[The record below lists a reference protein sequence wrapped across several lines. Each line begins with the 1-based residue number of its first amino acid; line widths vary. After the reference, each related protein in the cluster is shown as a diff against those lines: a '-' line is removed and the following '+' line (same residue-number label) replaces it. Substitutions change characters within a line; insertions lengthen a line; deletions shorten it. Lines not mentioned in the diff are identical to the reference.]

1 MKSLFLRIFLSFWL
15 ALALFVV
22 LAIVVTL
29 VLRPRSSTW
38 EGLRTTAL
46 NEAVSEYEEG
56 GQPQLRKYME
66 NLEANQ
72 HLRAFMFD
80 ERGVEISGRPAPDWA
95 IRIASGGPRMP
106 RDGFVIPAPP
116 VQRDSRASSDGMH
129 RYTLVLGLPPGPR
142 VFFGPRGMPVP
153 GLIILIISS
162 GLVCYLLSWYMTKPI
177 VRLRAATRQLAAG
190 DLTARSGAPMNKGM
204 DEIAGLMRDFDA
216 MAERLELL
224 VKAQSRLLNDIS
236 HELRSPLARLNVALG
251 LARQRAGV
259 ESTNMLDRIE
269 LEASRLNELIGR
281 ILTLARLE
289 DGEQRVPQTPVPLDE
304 IVLNVAEDAEFEAQ
318 ERHCH
323 VHTVIPDG
331 DWGVRGND
339 SLLHSAVEN
348 VVRNAIR
355 YTQEGSS
362 VEIEL
367 TSAKRD
373 GGTEAVL
380 QVSDSGPGVPE
391 DALGKLFE
399 PFYRLDDARGRLTG
413 GVGLGLAI
421 TERAVRFHGGKVS
434 ARNRPEGGLMVEIRL
449 PLIRGGLRSVER
461 VEAVPAGQD
470 AGATEN
476 LHIPYTWKFW
486 KAGNSATLARFQ

>member
-1 MKSLFLRIFLSFWL
+1 MKSLFLRIFLSFWV
-15 ALALFVV
+15 AQALFLV

-29 VLRPRSSTW
+29 AFRPRSSTW

-46 NEAVSEYEEG
+46 NEAVNAFEEG
-56 GQPQLRKYME
+56 GPAQLQNYMKS
-66 NLEANQ
+66 LESSQ
-72 HLRAFMFD
+72 HVRAYLFD
-80 ERGVEISGRPAPDWA
+80 EHGNEVSGRGAPDWA
-95 IRIASGGPRMP
+95 MRVAAGGPRNP
-106 RDGFVIPAPP
+106 RDGFIIPAPP
-116 VQRDSRASSDGMH
+116 VQRDSRASSDGKH

-142 VFFGPRGMPVP
+142 VFFGPRGLPLP
-153 GLIILIISS
+153 GLIIAVISS
-162 GLVCYLLSWYMTKPI
+162 GFVCYLLAWYMTKPI

-190 DLTARSGAPMNKGM
+190 DLTARSGAPNKGR

-251 LARQRAGV
+251 LARQRSGV
-259 ESTNMLDRIE
+259 ESADMLDRIE

-289 DGEQRVPQTPVPLDE
+289 DGEQRVPQNPVPLSE
-304 IVLNVAEDAEFEAQ
+304 LVASVAEDAEFEAQ

-323 VHTVIPDG
+323 VRTIIPEG
-331 DWGVRGND
+331 NWGVRGDD

-367 TSAKRD
+367 KSEKGH
-373 GGTEAVL
+373 GGAEAVL
-380 QVSDSGPGVPE
+380 RVSDSGPGVPE
-391 DALGKLFE
+391 DSLAKLFE

-434 ARNRPEGGLMVEIRL
+434 ASNRPEGGLVVEIRL
-449 PLIRGGLRSVER
+449 PMSGGTRKLER
-461 VEAVPAGQD
+461 AEVVPATRE
-470 AGATEN
+470 A
-476 LHIPYTWKFW
+476 
-486 KAGNSATLARFQ
+486 